1 MEKQVVVR
9 LLRGYF
15 NCCSN
20 KWKMIYIMKKDTWV
34 IVRLQY
40 FSCCSTI
47 RKYFVKIF
55 THFESDLKVIVKYL
69 MGHWSCWLFNT
80 FACKYE
86 KSTISWLKSH
96 QYSICYMEEQ
106 NYPQYEKSHFIL
118 TVIWDLESL
127 FKKHFLLHAQF
138 ICSCEK
144 IGVLEKDPSGLKVLE
159 YEKKA
164 LVKKY

>member
-1 MEKQVVVR
+1 MGHRSCCSNILYPTKNIQDMEKQVVVR

-20 KWKMIYIMKKDTWV
+20 KWKIIYIMKKDTWV

-80 FACKYE
+80 FAWKYE
-86 KSTISWLKSH
+86 KSTICRTFISQTPNSSSSGSRQAREELKKRKII
-96 QYSICYMEEQ
+96 YI
-106 NYPQYEKSHFIL
+106 
-118 TVIWDLESL
+118 
-127 FKKHFLLHAQF
+127 QF
-138 ICSCEK
+138 
-144 IGVLEKDPSGLKVLE
+144 PRWW
-159 YEKKA
+159 A
-164 LVKKY
+164 H

>member
-1 MEKQVVVR
+1 MEKQLVVR
-9 LLRGYF
+9 LLRGYL

-20 KWKMIYIMKKDTWV
+20 KWKIIYIMKKDLWV

-106 NYPQYEKSHFIL
+106 NYPQNEKSHFIL
-118 TVIWDLESL
+118 TVIWYLESFQKTL
-127 FKKHFLLHAQF
+127 FTARTIHMLLWKNWSSWKGSERIESTRIWKKS
-138 ICSCEK
+138 IS
-144 IGVLEKDPSGLKVLE
+144 
-159 YEKKA
+159 
-164 LVKKY
+164 

>member
-1 MEKQVVVR
+1 M
-9 LLRGYF
+9 
-15 NCCSN
+15 
-20 KWKMIYIMKKDTWV
+20 

-86 KSTISWLKSH
+86 KSH
-96 QYSICYMEEQ
+96 QYSIGYMEEQ
-106 NYPQYEKSHFIL
+106 NYPHYEKSHFIL
-118 TVIWDLESL
+118 TVI
-127 FKKHFLLHAQF
+127 
-138 ICSCEK
+138 
-144 IGVLEKDPSGLKVLE
+144 
-159 YEKKA
+159 
-164 LVKKY
+164 

>member
-55 THFESDLKVIVKYL
+55 THFESDCQISDGTLELLVVQYICVQIWKVNNFLVEVTSILDLLHGGTKLSSIWKESLYPNSYMRFGESFQKTL
-69 MGHWSCWLFNT
+69 FTARTIHMLLWKNWSSW
-80 FACKYE
+80 KGSE
-86 KSTISWLKSH
+86 RIESTRISKK
-96 QYSICYMEEQ
+96 SIC
-106 NYPQYEKSHFIL
+106 
-118 TVIWDLESL
+118 
-127 FKKHFLLHAQF
+127 
-138 ICSCEK
+138 
-144 IGVLEKDPSGLKVLE
+144 
-159 YEKKA
+159 
-164 LVKKY
+164 